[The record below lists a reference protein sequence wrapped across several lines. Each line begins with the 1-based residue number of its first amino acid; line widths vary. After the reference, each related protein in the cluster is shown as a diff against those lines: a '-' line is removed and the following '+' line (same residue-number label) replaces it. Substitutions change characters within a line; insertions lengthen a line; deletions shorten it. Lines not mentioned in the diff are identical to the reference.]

1 MEPPGGPRLP
11 GGFFIAIR
19 KIVLLFKKT
28 SRIFALLKDTMRII
42 SRSKII
48 AYYTGD
54 PNSRTALE
62 EWFQKAREADWM
74 CFADMKRTFRSVD
87 SVGNQHFVF
96 NIHGNS
102 YRLVAVV
109 KFTIR
114 TVYIRFIGTH
124 SEYDSIDVK
133 NI

>member
-1 MEPPGGPRLP
+1 MYRNGNSL
-11 GGFFIAIR
+11 
-19 KIVLLFKKT
+19 
-28 SRIFALLKDTMRII
+28 MRII

-48 AYYTGD
+48 AFYTEV
-54 PNSRTALE
+54 PESRTALE
-62 EWFQKAREADWM
+62 EWFQKTKRADWS
-74 CFADMKRTFRSVD
+74 CFADLKRTFGSADNVW
-87 SVGNQHFVF
+87 NQHFVF

-124 SEYDSIDVK
+124 PEYDKIDVK

>member
-1 MEPPGGPRLP
+1 
-11 GGFFIAIR
+11 
-19 KIVLLFKKT
+19 
-28 SRIFALLKDTMRII
+28 MRIL
-42 SRSKII
+42 SRNKII
-48 AYYTGD
+48 AYYTANPD
-54 PNSRTALE
+54 ARTALE
-62 EWFQKAREADWM
+62 EWFQKTRNADWA
-74 CFADMKRTFRSVD
+74 CFADMRQSFGSAD
-87 SVGNQHFVF
+87 GVGNQRFVF

-124 SEYDSIDVK
+124 AEYDKIDVK